1 MKKNA
6 ADYRG
11 KKKYIYTHIQNNLH
25 GIMEA
30 GTDDFA
36 FVL

>member
-1 MKKNA
+1 ML
-6 ADYRG
+6 RIME
-11 KKKYIYTHIQNNLH
+11 KKKRETQNHLH
-25 GIMEA
+25 AIMEA

>member
-1 MKKNA
+1 MLQIMEKKE
-6 ADYRG
+6 
-11 KKKYIYTHIQNNLH
+11 IQNNLH
-25 GIMEA
+25 AIMEA

>member
-6 ADYRG
+6 ADYG
-11 KKKYIYTHIQNNLH
+11 KKKRETQNHLH
-25 GIMEA
+25 AIMEA